1 MSTRIHS
8 TEAPQFPLPFSQGI
22 RAGDFVY
29 ISGQVGV
36 DPVTREVVGDTVE
49 EQTVQCLRNIET
61 ILAADGLTLDHVIKI
76 TSFVTNLSDFPAYNK
91 AYETVFTAPYPTR
104 SSVQVGI
111 GSYLIEIEA
120 IAYVKSKRGEA

>member
-1 MSTRIHS
+1 MSTRIHT

-49 EQTVQCLRNIET
+49 EQTIQCLRNIET

-91 AYETVFTAPYPTR
+91 AYETMFTAPYPTR